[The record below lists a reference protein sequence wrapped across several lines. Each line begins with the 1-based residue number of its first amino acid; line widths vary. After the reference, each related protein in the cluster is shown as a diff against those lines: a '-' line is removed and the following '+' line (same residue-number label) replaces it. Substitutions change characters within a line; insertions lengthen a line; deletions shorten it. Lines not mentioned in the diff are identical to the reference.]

1 IFWPMPVDPSV
12 SRRFS
17 IFTRVC
23 SALSSSLSKPTSSF
37 KTSSLVVL
45 CSCRLIASS
54 AKNSRKRTSSR
65 SGRTAAKRNGWL
77 LVAQRV
83 ITLCLMHFPYP
94 TGQSFPLFLAPMSG
108 VAQSPFRLPRRRLG
122 ADVLGS
128 EFISAVAGDRGRRG
142 RGPLRPCAH
151 RPPLSRGRCPGRHA
165 AGPHAHPDVR
175 REGALGC
182 ERARGRGARHSG
194 DRRRRH
200 GRGGARRRHAGAHQL
215 RRG

>member
-1 IFWPMPVDPSV
+1 MPVDPSV

-83 ITLCLMHFPYP
+83 ITLCLMHFPYQ
-94 TGQSFPLFLAPMSG
+94 TGQTFPLFLAPMSG
-108 VAQSPFRLPRRRLG
+108 VSESPFRLLCRRFG
-122 ADVLGS
+122 ADVVVS
-128 EFISAVAGDRGRRG
+128 EFISAVGVAPGLQHLFDDMRVEEAER
-142 RGPLRPCAH
+142 PLRVQLYCADATVMARAAQMVTEAG
-151 RPPLSRGRCPGRHA
+151 RPDFIDINFRSEEHTSELQSQSNLVCRLLL
-165 AGPHAHPDVR
+165 
-175 REGALGC
+175 EKKKKYK
-182 ERARGRGARHSG
+182 
-194 DRRRRH
+194 
-200 GRGGARRRHAGAHQL
+200 
-215 RRG
+215 